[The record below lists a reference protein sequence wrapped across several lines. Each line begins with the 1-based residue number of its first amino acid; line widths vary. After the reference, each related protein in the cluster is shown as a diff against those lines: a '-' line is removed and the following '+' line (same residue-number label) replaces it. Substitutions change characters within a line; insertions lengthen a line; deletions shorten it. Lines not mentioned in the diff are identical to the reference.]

1 MHFIKK
7 LAGFSL
13 GPILGAIIS
22 FVTVPLTTYFINPTE
37 YGKTSLF
44 TMIQSI
50 LMVVTYL
57 GMDQV
62 FVREYHEEE
71 NKVKML
77 TNCIF
82 VPFVL
87 SIILIVL
94 SPFLSENLSIWMFGE
109 ENREVIY
116 ILAITIPFLVIER
129 FILISIRMEEKAL
142 LYSTITVLIK
152 IIILILTFVF
162 IFFIR
167 RDYLAIVYSTLVG
180 QIISDLLIFIKYHDK
195 IKINLSYINFN
206 TIIKYLKYGVPLALA
221 AVIGYLFNSTDKIFL
236 KAFSTYE
243 ELGYYSVAL
252 RVASLLLILQNSFC
266 AFWTP
271 VALRWRHENKSNEY
285 FEIVNRVLS
294 LSMSLVFLCIL
305 TFKFLFPIVFSSN
318 YSNSIKIIPFLLFY
332 PMMSILSSTTELG
345 IQFTKK
351 SYITVISTII
361 SLSVNI
367 VLNYFL
373 VQNYAAVGASVA
385 TGISYIVFFW
395 IRTMASRRLWFKFKI
410 NHLIYITCI
419 LFFSSLINVIINN
432 QIIITI
438 VNLFFGILICFMYRN
453 DLKRIISIIASLKKT
468 NA

>member
-1 MHFIKK
+1 MQFIRK
-7 LAGFSL
+7 LFGFSL

-22 FVTVPLTTYFINPTE
+22 FVTVPLTTYFINPGE

-62 FVREYHEEE
+62 FVREYHEE
-71 NKVKML
+71 NKKVKML

-82 VPFVL
+82 VPFIL
-87 SIILIVL
+87 SLLLIFL
-94 SPFLSENLSIWMFGE
+94 SPLFSKNLSIWMFGE

-116 ILAITIPFLVIER
+116 VLAITIPFLVIER

-142 LYSTITVLIK
+142 LYSTITVSIK
-152 IIILILTFVF
+152 IVILVLTFIF

-167 RDYLAIVYSTLVG
+167 RDYLAIVYSTLIG

-195 IKINLSYINFN
+195 IKINLSCIDFN
-206 TIIKYLKYGVPLALA
+206 TIIRYLKYGIPLALS
-221 AVIGYLFNSTDKIFL
+221 AVIGYLLNSTDKIFL
-236 KAFSTYE
+236 RYFSTYE
-243 ELGYYSVAL
+243 ELGYYSVAM
-252 RVASLLLILQNSFC
+252 RVASLLLIIQNSFC

-271 VALRWRHENKSNEY
+271 VALRWRHENKNDEY
-285 FEIVNRVLS
+285 YEIVNRLLS
-294 LSMSLVFLCIL
+294 LAMSLLFLFIL
-305 TFKFLFPIVFSSN
+305 TFKFLLPIIFSSN

-351 SYITVISTII
+351 SYITVISTVI
-361 SLSVNI
+361 SLSINI
-367 VLNYFL
+367 VLDYFL
-373 VQNYAAVGASVA
+373 VPVYDAVGASIA

-395 IRTMASRRLWFKFKI
+395 IRTIASRKLWFKFNV

-419 LFFSSLINVIINN
+419 LFFSSLVSTIIDN
-432 QIIITI
+432 QIIII
-438 VNLFFGILICFMYRN
+438 FVNLIFSILICFIYRN
-453 DLKRIISIIASLKKT
+453 DLEKIISFIVNLKK
-468 NA
+468 